1 MMILKL
7 FIIPWIWTHAQNV
20 ANNPAAAAAPPTAP
34 NAQFVDIPF
43 YHFLQRQNQINNAI
57 LLNNAMLANSLGA
70 MPPSEHQ
77 IPIPNTLQFPAAATA
92 LQANH
97 AALFPNFQPK
107 FPTVPAAGVFI
118 LFFPFYSFPY

>member
-1 MMILKL
+1 
-7 FIIPWIWTHAQNV
+7 
-20 ANNPAAAAAPPTAP
+20 
-34 NAQFVDIPF
+34 
-43 YHFLQRQNQINNAI
+43 
-57 LLNNAMLANSLGA
+57 MLANSLGA

-118 LFFPFYSFPY
+118 LFSLFYSFSH